1 MSKSHILLFILFVIS
16 SFSVSAQKTV
26 IRGKVIDSETK
37 EPIPFTNIGF
47 QHSLVGTISE
57 NDGSFFLSTPKATD
71 TLLVSSIGYQ
81 LLRLP
86 VKKGVEQYF
95 EVNLVPTAIAIEAV
109 VVTPGENPAFKILRA
124 INEHK
129 KQNDPSRLSSFQYN
143 AYTKMRLDMNNVGE
157 NIKDQRFLQDFA
169 FVFDYMD
176 SSEVFNKNYLPLL
189 ITETVSKVYFSKDPP
204 VNREVIEAFKVSGI
218 ENKTVSQFT
227 GRMYQQLNIY
237 DNFILFFDPGFISPI
252 ADFGRLYYKYYLE
265 DSTYIDGK
273 FCYKISFKPKREQIR
288 TFHGFIWVADTSY
301 AIKKFQL
308 RVSKDVNL
316 NLLKDM
322 IATYEY
328 DQVNDTTWFLTSE
341 DIVIDFNVAE
351 KTYGFFGRKTAVYD
365 SIRFDNPVPEPVKK
379 MTTDTYVLEDKIDR
393 DESYWEANRKSDLTE
408 EDSKI
413 YTMVDSV
420 KKVPMYK
427 TLYSMVNMLASAYL
441 VVGPVELGPY
451 YTFVS
456 GNVIEGPRIRL
467 GGRTSNAFSTKI
479 MLGGHVAYGFKDE
492 RYKYGLYATYMFNTN
507 PRRTATVSYFHDI
520 RQLGKSENAFL
531 DDNIMA
537 SILRRAPNYKLTL
550 VDQFNVFY
558 EHEWVLGFSNTLK
571 LTYQTIYPTTYVPF
585 VEYGTTE
592 GDTLIGSPLTSAEIT
607 LSTHFAYREKFLW
620 GKFERTS
627 LGSKYPTLDLD
638 LTFGPKGL
646 YGSDYEYF
654 KFRLRI
660 TDKVETN
667 PLGYLRYRLTFGK
680 IYGTL
685 PYPLLKLHEGNETY
699 AYDPISFNM
708 MNYYEFVSDEY
719 ASIFAEQHLMGFF
732 LNHIPLLRRLHW
744 REVVSC
750 HILYGRLSEKNKT
763 VMVFPEG
770 LSGLS
775 TPYYEASIG
784 IENIFKLLRI
794 DATWRFSYL
803 DHVNVSP
810 FGLRATLQLSF

>member
-379 MTTDTYVLEDKIDR
+379 MTTDTYVLEDKIDG
-393 DESYWEANRKSDLTE
+393 
-408 EDSKI
+408 
-413 YTMVDSV
+413 
-420 KKVPMYK
+420 
-427 TLYSMVNMLASAYL
+427 NMRELNI
-441 VVGPVELGPY
+441 PV
-451 YTFVS
+451 T
-456 GNVIEGPRIRL
+456 
-467 GGRTSNAFSTKI
+467 
-479 MLGGHVAYGFKDE
+479 
-492 RYKYGLYATYMFNTN
+492 
-507 PRRTATVSYFHDI
+507 
-520 RQLGKSENAFL
+520 
-531 DDNIMA
+531 
-537 SILRRAPNYKLTL
+537 
-550 VDQFNVFY
+550 
-558 EHEWVLGFSNTLK
+558 FSNGIYFLSAIKRESIETRK
-571 LTYQTIYPTTYVPF
+571 L
-585 VEYGTTE
+585 
-592 GDTLIGSPLTSAEIT
+592 
-607 LSTHFAYREKFLW
+607 
-620 GKFERTS
+620 
-627 LGSKYPTLDLD
+627 
-638 LTFGPKGL
+638 
-646 YGSDYEYF
+646 
-654 KFRLRI
+654 
-660 TDKVETN
+660 
-667 PLGYLRYRLTFGK
+667 
-680 IYGTL
+680 
-685 PYPLLKLHEGNETY
+685 
-699 AYDPISFNM
+699 M
-708 MNYYEFVSDEY
+708 
-719 ASIFAEQHLMGFF
+719 
-732 LNHIPLLRRLHW
+732 LN
-744 REVVSC
+744 
-750 HILYGRLSEKNKT
+750 
-763 VMVFPEG
+763 
-770 LSGLS
+770 
-775 TPYYEASIG
+775 
-784 IENIFKLLRI
+784 
-794 DATWRFSYL
+794 
-803 DHVNVSP
+803 
-810 FGLRATLQLSF
+810 